1 MKLYNYQNEYIRA
14 LRNSIRKGNKR
25 IVLCAPTGSGKT
37 VMFTFMVKKHLEKG
51 GRVIIFTHRS
61 ELLTQAGG
69 TFEKFGLT
77 PELIQ
82 AGKETD
88 LTAPLHIAMVETF
101 NRRKVEYSAFM
112 QQKTLIIFDEA
123 HLQNFTKIMEE
134 VPSNSI
140 TIGAT
145 ATPYRPPKQI
155 QMGDFYTDLIQE
167 MDTQDV
173 IDEGKLTPAKSFGID
188 IDMKGLKKKANDYD
202 TKQYYEENK
211 TYKGVVNNWER
222 HSKNKK
228 TILFASNIESSKE
241 VCAEFV
247 SKGYNAKHIDGKT
260 SKKERAELLDW
271 FDKTEDAIICNC
283 GILTAGF
290 DQADIH
296 TVILYRA
303 TTSMPLFLQMCG
315 RGSRI
320 HSGKEYFNILD
331 FGNNI
336 ARLGFWEDRR
346 EWELSYK
353 KKKDKQQEAP
363 IKICPKCEAINRASA
378 KECECCGFV
387 FPIPEPTEE
396 EVILKELKRVEL
408 KGKKISMLSVN
419 DLIVLQKAKRYKSS
433 FIWRVI
439 RSRGKSTLQIYA
451 DMMGYSKGW
460 VFRQQQEIE
469 QGNNNFTDLIVK

>member
-1 MKLYNYQNEYIRA
+1 MELYNYQEKYINS
-14 LRNSIRKGNKR
+14 LRVSIKKGNKR

-37 VMFTFMVKKHLEKG
+37 VMFTFMVKKHLERG
-51 GRVIIFTHRS
+51 GRVIIFTHRT

-69 TFEKFGLT
+69 TFDEFGLT
-77 PELIQ
+77 PELII
-82 AGKETD
+82 AGKEPD

-101 NRRKVEYSAFM
+101 NRRKMEYSAFM

-123 HLQNFTKIMEE
+123 HLQNFTKIMED
-134 VPSNSI
+134 VPTSAVS
-140 TIGAT
+140 IGAT

-155 QMGDFYTDLIQE
+155 QMSEFYTDLIQE

-173 IDEGKLTPAKSFGID
+173 INEGKLTPAKSFGID
-188 IDMKGLKKKANDYD
+188 IDMSGLKKKANDYD
-202 TKQYYEENK
+202 TSQYYEENK
-211 TYKGVVNNWER
+211 IYKGVVNNWER
-222 HSKNKK
+222 TSKNKK
-228 TILFASNIESSKE
+228 TILFASNIQSSKE
-241 VCAEFV
+241 VCQEFI

-260 SKKERAELLDW
+260 SKNDRTNILEW
-271 FDKTEDAIICNC
+271 FDKTNDAIICNC

-290 DQADIH
+290 DQKDIH

-303 TTSMPLFLQMCG
+303 TTSLPLFLQMCG

-320 HSGKEYFNILD
+320 HPGKEYFNILD

-336 ARLGFWEDRR
+336 ARHGFWEDRR
-346 EWELSYK
+346 QWELSYK

-396 EVILKELKRVEL
+396 EVILKELKKVEL
-408 KGKKISMLSVN
+408 KGQKISMLSID
-419 DLIVLQKAKRYKSS
+419 DLIILQRAKKFKSA

-439 RSRGKSTLQIYA
+439 RSRGKNTLSIYA
-451 DMMGYSKGW
+451 KTMGYSDGW
-460 VFRQQQEIE
+460 VFRQIQEIE
-469 QGNNNFTDLIVK
+469 QGNIKFTDLTVM